1 MLVVFS
7 SPLSHEVP
15 KLNQKAEELAV
26 PPLNQKADMDGL
38 VKSFEEAGRAVHLKA
53 IFANTD
59 SLRSSLT
66 AQLPTV
72 LHFSGHVRASAL
84 RLRHHSAT
92 MLSSSRLHCSRVAL
106 HQAATCSCTCAT
118 RAQGLKDCL
127 MFEHKNGLGHRLDVD
142 GLRRLVFAGQATS
155 LRLVFVAA
163 CHSEAAAIA
172 FRAAG
177 VPCVVA
183 VRLEEQL
190 HDGAAITFTQQFY
203 TAIASGNTVRQA
215 FDIGK
220 EAVANAPE
228 LKHQVSHSA
237 A

>member
-1 MLVVFS
+1 
-7 SPLSHEVP
+7 
-15 KLNQKAEELAV
+15 
-26 PPLNQKADMDGL
+26 
-38 VKSFEEAGRAVHLKA
+38 
-53 IFANTD
+53 
-59 SLRSSLT
+59 
-66 AQLPTV
+66 
-72 LHFSGHVRASAL
+72 
-84 RLRHHSAT
+84 
-92 MLSSSRLHCSRVAL
+92 
-106 HQAATCSCTCAT
+106 
-118 RAQGLKDCL
+118 

-142 GLRRLVFAGQATS
+142 GLRRLVFATS

-183 VRLEEQL
+183 VRLQEQL

-215 FDIGK
+215 FNIGR
-220 EAVANAPE
+220 EAVTNAPE
-228 LKHQVSHSA
+228 LKQQVSHSA